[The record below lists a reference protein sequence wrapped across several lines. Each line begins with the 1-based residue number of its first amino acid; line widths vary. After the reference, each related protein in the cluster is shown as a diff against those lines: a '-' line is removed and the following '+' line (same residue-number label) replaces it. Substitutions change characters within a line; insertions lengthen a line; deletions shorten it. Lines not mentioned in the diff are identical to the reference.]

1 MALKEFKNVSV
12 GYIPDTEI
20 ELNNKKYKIHDVIQ
34 GEDILVD
41 TDLKYP
47 ALHKVIKA
55 SPNRIYDGCP
65 YQAECGGCQFQHV
78 SYEYEKKLKEKYLND
93 LFKSFH
99 LPHISLVTLD
109 MPNNYRNKCQMTYK
123 LSKSKKVVCGL
134 YQEYSHKIV
143 TITDC
148 MLQAKKANEVI
159 CALNKVL
166 TKNKIRPY
174 DEKTRE
180 GNLRHV

>member
-47 ALHKVIKA
+47 ALNKVLKA

-78 SYEYEKKLKEKYLND
+78 SYK
-93 LFKSFH
+93 
-99 LPHISLVTLD
+99 
-109 MPNNYRNKCQMTYK
+109 
-123 LSKSKKVVCGL
+123 
-134 YQEYSHKIV
+134 
-143 TITDC
+143 
-148 MLQAKKANEVI
+148 
-159 CALNKVL
+159 
-166 TKNKIRPY
+166 
-174 DEKTRE
+174 
-180 GNLRHV
+180 